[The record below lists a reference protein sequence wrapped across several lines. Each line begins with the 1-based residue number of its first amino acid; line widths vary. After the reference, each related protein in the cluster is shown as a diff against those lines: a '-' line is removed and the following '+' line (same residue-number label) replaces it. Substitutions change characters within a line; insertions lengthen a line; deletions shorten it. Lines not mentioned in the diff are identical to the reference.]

1 MTHIIIRLI
10 LVLLAPALLAAL
22 IFLYP
27 QIRKRKRHLALARA
41 FERYLKTYKLSIE
54 ETDYFDNKA
63 IGLDKKNKRLLLID
77 HSSRHK
83 EAYCICLQKLHLCE
97 VKKIKDPASQSVSK
111 IVMEFLDRNN
121 KLHAFTF
128 YDRTYN
134 KRHEKPLLSTRA
146 EYWKERINRHKSNG
160 DSYSAMEYLL

>member
-1 MTHIIIRLI
+1 MTPIIIRLV
-10 LVLLAPALLAAL
+10 LVLLAPAILVVL

-27 QIRKRKRHLALARA
+27 KIRKRKRHLTLARA
-41 FERYLKTYKLSIE
+41 FERYLKTHKLSIE

-77 HSSRHK
+77 HSSRIK
-83 EAYCICLQKLHLCE
+83 EAYCICLQKLHICE

-111 IVMEFLDRNN
+111 IVMEFLDRDN

-160 DSYSAMEYLL
+160 DKYANMEYVL